1 MPIKMKLALVGLL
14 AAAIAAGAGAWA
26 YQGYRKQQQEQ
37 AIAAAVGEATK
48 KLRAV
53 LAAPSREAAASVD
66 AGLGEVKKAGYSPLA
81 DAAEH
86 YILGAREIART
97 RVEGVRLAHAAAA
110 GRQALSA
117 HMRSARGRGGRWFR
131 DAVDLKKQV
140 ERDHRDLERTLKL
153 LEDSLTSLPDS
164 AKRLEPHLGAGALL
178 EDSLRQRA
186 RTQAQD
192 DARRAAAELQKVRN
206 LTP

>member
-1 MPIKMKLALVGLL
+1 MPTKMKLAL
-14 AAAIAAGAGAWA
+14 AAVVAASIAAAAGAWV
-26 YQGYRKQQQEQ
+26 YQGYRKQQQER
-37 AIAAAVGEATK
+37 AIAEAVGEATA

-66 AGLGEVKKAGYSPLA
+66 ARLGDIKQAGYSPLA

-86 YILGAREIART
+86 YILGAREIARS
-97 RVEGVRLAHAAAA
+97 RVEGVRLSQTAAA

-117 HMRSARGRGGRWFR
+117 HMRSGGRRGDGWFR
-131 DAVDLKKQV
+131 HAMDLKKQV

-164 AKRLEPHLGAGALL
+164 AKRLEPHLGAHALL

-186 RTQAQD
+186 RAQAQD